1 MTKIRGYD
9 MSNDFYIQD
18 DESNWMQQQQDDEE
32 YAEYLFQL
40 QRDDELLEKANK
52 QLNEVYYDSN
62 IRSVKKAI

>member
-1 MTKIRGYD
+1 

-18 DESNWMQQQQDDEE
+18 DESSWMQQQQDDEE